1 MPIHAIEKERQNRM
15 AMLGKP
21 RKGFEK
27 ATERLVQKNPH
38 NGETWKFNIDRGIWE
53 KVKKNEV

>member
-15 AMLGKP
+15 AMLAKP

-38 NGETWKFNIDRGIWE
+38 NGETWKFNLDRGIWE
-53 KVKKNEV
+53 RA